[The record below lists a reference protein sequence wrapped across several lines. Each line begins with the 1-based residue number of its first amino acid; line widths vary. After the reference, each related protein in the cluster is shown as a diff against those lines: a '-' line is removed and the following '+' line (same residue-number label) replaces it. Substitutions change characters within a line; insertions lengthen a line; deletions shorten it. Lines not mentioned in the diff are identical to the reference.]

1 MIVLDFPGALQVTHP
16 ESSLEA
22 ATRAATLFPGK
33 VLEARVLEKGADGR
47 LLVRFE
53 GCLAWARS
61 TICLEPGQKVR
72 VVVVQVA
79 PEITL
84 RLLESGHPEGL
95 DILAGCARRGLPW
108 MGWEEMGKL
117 MEDVLKQ
124 LGNAAS
130 LLEADGGSAVELT
143 ISERHRDPS
152 WILRA
157 SGLLLEAKLARACS
171 GQQTDIWPD
180 LKARVLQ
187 LTESGQDG
195 RFTVGPWKN
204 LLRMVEG
211 IQAMAS
217 LAQQGG
223 HWEIT
228 VPLVPWWMP
237 GGSWGDLRVK
247 REGSSPGQRQKGGW
261 AMILRLEL
269 NERGRLMVRLWLQA
283 GTLDCELWASDPRMR
298 ELLLGGVPS
307 LEERLRGLGLVEVRC
322 SVSALEE
329 QRQWE
334 QEISPIPMSLVGV
347 LA

>member
-1 MIVLDFPGALQVTHP
+1 MLILDSSGALQVTHP
-16 ESSLEA
+16 ESSFEA
-22 ATRAATLFPGK
+22 ATKAPTLFPGK

-61 TICLEPGQKVR
+61 TVCLEPGQNVKL
-72 VVVVQVA
+72 VVVQVA

-84 RLLESGHPEGL
+84 RLLEAGHPKGL

-117 MEDVLKQ
+117 LEDVLKQ
-124 LGNAAS
+124 LGDAGS
-130 LLEADGGSAVELT
+130 LLEADGGSAVEFM

-157 SGLLLEAKLARACS
+157 SGLFLEAKLARACL
-171 GQQTDIWPD
+171 GQETGIWPD

-187 LTESGQDG
+187 LAGSGQDG

-204 LLRMVEG
+204 LLHMVEG

-247 REGSSPGQRQKGGW
+247 REGSGPGQRQKGGW

-269 NERGRLMVRLWLQA
+269 NELGRLMARLRLQA
-283 GTLDCELWASDPRMR
+283 EALACDFWASDPRMR
-298 ELLLGGVPS
+298 ELLLGGLPS
-307 LEERLRGLGLVEVRC
+307 LEERLRGLGLVQVRC

-329 QRQWE
+329 HRQWE
-334 QEISPIPMSLVGV
+334 QEISPIPLSLVRV